1 MAAVE
6 LSIPAG
12 AEHVRI
18 VRLVAVATARVAGV
32 PEDTLDDLRLA
43 VDEASSRAVRLN
55 AKEAQ
60 DVPVKIVMDVVDG
73 VFSVTVS
80 DAAPPQPEPPAEP
93 RLLTALDVDALPID
107 SDTARASTNGGGVE
121 HAAVIDTVLPDDFGL
136 ALVRGLVDDVQLTR
150 GDTGWDIRLTWP
162 LAAGGRGPRPGAEA

>member
-1 MAAVE
+1 MPAVE

-32 PEDTLDDLRLA
+32 PEDALDDLRLA
-43 VDEASSRAVRLN
+43 VDEAASRAVRLN
-55 AKEAQ
+55 AKEAP

-80 DAAPPQPEPPAEP
+80 DAAVPAPEPVAEP
-93 RLLTALDVDALPID
+93 PVLTASDIDALPTD
-107 SDTARASTNGGGVE
+107 PETTRTRTNGNGSE
-121 HAAVIDTVLPDDFGL
+121 HAAVIETVLPDDFGL

-150 GDTGWDIRLTWP
+150 GDSGWDIRLTWP
-162 LAAGGRGPRPGAEA
+162 LAVSGRDPGQGADT

>member
-1 MAAVE
+1 MPAVE

-32 PEDTLDDLRLA
+32 AEEALDDLRLA

-55 AKEAQ
+55 ASEAP
-60 DVPVKIVMDVVDG
+60 DVPVKIVMDAVEG

-80 DAAPPQPEPPAEP
+80 DAAPPQPEPPAEAP
-93 RLLTALDVDALPID
+93 VLTAQDVDALPRD
-107 SDTARASTNGGGVE
+107 SDTGRKTAGNGAE
-121 HAAVIDTVLPDDFGL
+121 HATVIHTVLPDDFGL

-150 GDTGWDIRLTWP
+150 GGTGWDIRLTWP
-162 LAAGGRGPRPGAEA
+162 LAAGQPDPRPGVGA